1 MAEKYWLL
9 TKKSGI
15 LAGAILQSQYLFF
28 VRRNILKRIVKKCAT
43 MRISPPDHEGNA
55 TVTVSAEERK
65 EYKVDFQLE
74 HRTAMRI
81 LFEMLYENQILEA
94 RERLYK
100 H

>member
-1 MAEKYWLL
+1 M
-9 TKKSGI
+9 
-15 LAGAILQSQYLFF
+15 
-28 VRRNILKRIVKKCAT
+28 KRIVKKRAV

-55 TVTVSAEERK
+55 TVTVSAEEQK
-65 EYKVDFQLE
+65 SYDVNFEIE

-81 LFEMLYENQILEA
+81 LFEMLYENQIFEA

>member
-1 MAEKYWLL
+1 M
-9 TKKSGI
+9 
-15 LAGAILQSQYLFF
+15 
-28 VRRNILKRIVKKCAT
+28 KRIVRKCAT
-43 MRISPPDHEGNA
+43 MRISPPDHAGNA
-55 TVTVSAEERK
+55 TVTVHAVEQKAYDVNFE
-65 EYKVDFQLE
+65 LE

>member
-1 MAEKYWLL
+1 MKRKI
-9 TKKSGI
+9 TKSAK
-15 LAGAILQSQYLFF
+15 
-28 VRRNILKRIVKKCAT
+28 